1 MRGRTQ
7 VYRGRSL
14 SIDWFGGVLPA
25 PTFERVVMKPFLIA
39 VLLFTSGFA
48 VLLFFIL
55 WWERGF
61 DGAWATFER
70 FAEDV
75 LR

>member
-1 MRGRTQ
+1 MRT
-7 VYRGRSL
+7 
-14 SIDWFGGVLPA
+14 
-25 PTFERVVMKPFLIA
+25 FLIIA
-39 VLLFTSGFA
+39 LLFSSGFA
-48 VLLFFIL
+48 VLLFFML

-75 LR
+75 LQ

>member
-1 MRGRTQ
+1 M
-7 VYRGRSL
+7 
-14 SIDWFGGVLPA
+14 
-25 PTFERVVMKPFLIA
+25 TFERVVMKPFLIA